1 MSYLPFTR
9 PTLDEETIQGVVE
22 VLRSGWLATGP
33 NVKKLEES
41 LSAYVGGRPALSFT
55 SATAALEAALQ
66 ACGIGTG
73 DEVIL
78 PALSFVATANVVVRV
93 GAKPVFVDVE
103 LDTRNIAVE
112 KIEAAITARTKAIMP
127 VHFSGLAAD
136 CDALNALAKK
146 HKLRVI
152 EDAAHAI
159 GSAYKGRK
167 IGSFGDIVCFSFHPN
182 KNMTTIEGGAL
193 VSDDAQVLHMA
204 QLQRFHG
211 IEKDASG
218 HMDVLLAGGKS
229 NLSDVAARLGLGQ
242 LKRLDEFNAKRRT
255 LVSQYFDLMRT
266 DPPMHL
272 PARGD
277 EGHSWHM
284 FAPLLPLDL
293 VGLTRQDFIARMHER
308 EIGVGIHYP
317 AMHLFTAYRELGYK
331 AGDFPVA
338 ERIGRET
345 VTLPLFPAMETADV
359 ARVCAAAA
367 EILGQAKHR

>member
-9 PTLDEETIQGVVE
+9 PTLDEETIQGVLE

-41 LSAYVGGRPALSFT
+41 LSAYVGGRPVRSFT
-55 SATAALEAALQ
+55 SATAALEIALQ
-66 ACGIGTG
+66 ACGIGAG

-78 PALSFVATANVVVRV
+78 PALSFVATANVIVRV

-112 KIEAAITARTKAIMP
+112 QIEAAITARTKAIMP
-127 VHFSGLAAD
+127 VHFSGLAVD
-136 CDALNALAKK
+136 CDALYAIAKK
-146 HKLRVI
+146 HGLRVI

-193 VSDDAQVLHMA
+193 VSDDTQVLRMA
-204 QLQRFHG
+204 ELQRFHG

-218 HMDVLLAGGKS
+218 QMDVLLAGGKS

-255 LVSQYFDLMRT
+255 LVARYFDSMRA

-284 FAPLLPLDL
+284 FAPLLPLGR
-293 VGLTRQDFIARMHER
+293 VGLTRQEFVARMHER
-308 EIGVGIHYP
+308 EIGVGVHYP
-317 AMHLFTAYRELGYK
+317 AMHLFTAYREMGYK

-338 ERIGRET
+338 ERIGSET
-345 VTLPLFPAMETADV
+345 VTLPLFPAMQTADV
-359 ARVCAAAA
+359 ERVCTAAAQV
-367 EILGQAKHR
+367 LGQAKHR